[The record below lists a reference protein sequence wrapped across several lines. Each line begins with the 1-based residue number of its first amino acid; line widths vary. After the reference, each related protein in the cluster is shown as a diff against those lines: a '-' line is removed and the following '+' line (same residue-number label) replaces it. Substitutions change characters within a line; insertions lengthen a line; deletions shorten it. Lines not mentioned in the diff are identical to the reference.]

1 MREIILDIETTG
13 LEFKEGHRII
23 EIGCI
28 ELNKKEVGANYHEY
42 INPSK
47 TLTEDNIKIHGITNE
62 YLTDKPIFEEIADG
76 FLEFKEGHRI
86 IEIGCIELNKKEVGA
101 NYHVYIN
108 PSKTLT
114 EDNIKI
120 HGITNEYLTDKPIF
134 EEIADSFLEFIQDS
148 YIVAHNA
155 SFDIGFLNFELERLS
170 KPTISKERVID
181 TIKIAR
187 QRFPGQQVS
196 LDALI
201 KKLKINTLINRDQHG
216 ALKDAKILTDVYLE
230 LQGINQI
237 GLELSM
243 AKSEKINLAS
253 EPNYSSIVLTK
264 EETEAHKEFI
274 KNKIPNSNWAKMLK
288 NYE

>member
-13 LEFKEGHRII
+13 LEYKEGHRVI

-28 ELNKKEVGANYHEY
+28 ELNSKEVGDSYHQY

-62 YLTDKPIFEEIADG
+62 HLIDKPLFDEIVDD
-76 FLEFKEGHRI
+76 FLAFIEDSSI
-86 IEIGCIELNKKEVGA
+86 I
-101 NYHVYIN
+101 
-108 PSKTLT
+108 
-114 EDNIKI
+114 
-120 HGITNEYLTDKPIF
+120 
-134 EEIADSFLEFIQDS
+134 
-148 YIVAHNA
+148 AHNA
-155 SFDIGFLNFELERLS
+155 SFDIGFLNFELEKLS
-170 KPTISKERVID
+170 KPKIAKERVID

-216 ALKDAKILTDVYLE
+216 ALKDAKLLTDVYLE

-237 GLELSM
+237 GLELSEK
-243 AKSEKINLAS
+243 KSEKITLAS
-253 EPNYSSIVLTK
+253 EPNYSSVVLTK

-274 KNKIPNSNWAKMLK
+274 KSKIPNSNWAKMLK

>member
-13 LEFKEGHRII
+13 LEFKDGHRVI

-28 ELNKKEVGANYHEY
+28 ELNKKEVGANYHQY

-47 TLTEDNIKIHGITNE
+47 TLTEDNINIHGITNE
-62 YLTDKPIFEEIADG
+62 YLTDKPLFDEIADD
-76 FLEFKEGHRI
+76 FLAFIRDSSI
-86 IEIGCIELNKKEVGA
+86 I
-101 NYHVYIN
+101 
-108 PSKTLT
+108 
-114 EDNIKI
+114 
-120 HGITNEYLTDKPIF
+120 
-134 EEIADSFLEFIQDS
+134 
-148 YIVAHNA
+148 AHNA
-155 SFDIGFLNFELERLS
+155 SFDVGFLNFELRKLS
-170 KPTISKERVID
+170 KPTISKDRVID

-187 QRFPGQQVS
+187 HRFPGQQVS

-201 KKLKINTLINRDQHG
+201 KKLKINTLINREQHG
-216 ALKDAKILTDVYLE
+216 ALKDAKLLTDVYLE

-237 GLELSM
+237 GLQL
-243 AKSEKINLAS
+243 SEKKLEKVVLAS

-274 KNKIPNSNWAKMLK
+274 KSKIPNSNWAKMFK

>member
-13 LEFKEGHRII
+13 LEFKDGHRII

-28 ELNKKEVGANYHEY
+28 ELNKKEVGSTYHEY

-47 TLTEDNIKIHGITNE
+47 TLTKDNIKIHGITNE
-62 YLTDKPIFEEIADG
+62 FLTDKPIFEEIAD
-76 FLEFKEGHRI
+76 
-86 IEIGCIELNKKEVGA
+86 A
-101 NYHVYIN
+101 
-108 PSKTLT
+108 
-114 EDNIKI
+114 
-120 HGITNEYLTDKPIF
+120 
-134 EEIADSFLEFIQDS
+134 FLEFIQDS

-155 SFDIGFLNFELERLS
+155 SFDIGFLNFELEKLS

-187 QRFPGQQVS
+187 ERFPGQQVS

-201 KKLKINTLINRDQHG
+201 KKLKINSLINRDQHG
-216 ALKDAKILTDVYLE
+216 ALKDAKLLTDVYLE

-237 GLELSM
+237 GLQLTD
-243 AKSEKINLAS
+243 KKLEKIALAS
-253 EPNYSSIVLTK
+253 EPNYASIVLTK

-274 KNKIPNSNWAKMLK
+274 KSKIPNSNWAKMLEG
-288 NYE
+288 YE

>member
-13 LEFKEGHRII
+13 LEHKEGHRVI

-28 ELNKKEVGANYHEY
+28 ELNNKEVGASYHQY

-62 YLTDKPIFEEIADG
+62 HLIDKPLFDEVADD
-76 FLEFKEGHRI
+76 FLAFIEDSSI
-86 IEIGCIELNKKEVGA
+86 I
-101 NYHVYIN
+101 
-108 PSKTLT
+108 
-114 EDNIKI
+114 
-120 HGITNEYLTDKPIF
+120 
-134 EEIADSFLEFIQDS
+134 
-148 YIVAHNA
+148 AHNA
-155 SFDIGFLNFELERLS
+155 SFDIGFLNFELEKLS
-170 KPTISKERVID
+170 KPKIAKKRVID
-181 TIKIAR
+181 TIQIAR

-216 ALKDAKILTDVYLE
+216 ALKDAKLLTDVYLE

-237 GLELSM
+237 GLELSEK
-243 AKSEKINLAS
+243 KSEKITLAS
-253 EPNYSSIVLTK
+253 EPNYSSVVLTK

-274 KNKIPNSNWAKMLK
+274 KSKIPNSNWAKMLK

>member
-47 TLTEDNIKIHGITNE
+47 TLTEE
-62 YLTDKPIFEEIADG
+62 
-76 FLEFKEGHRI
+76 
-86 IEIGCIELNKKEVGA
+86 
-101 NYHVYIN
+101 
-108 PSKTLT
+108 
-114 EDNIKI
+114 NIKI

-155 SFDIGFLNFELERLS
+155 SFDIGFLNFELEKLS
-170 KPTISKERVID
+170 KPTISRERVVD

-196 LDALI
+196 LDALL
-201 KKLKINTLINRDQHG
+201 KKLKINTLVNRDQHG

-237 GLELSM
+237 GLELST

>member
-28 ELNKKEVGANYHEY
+28 ELNKKEVGSTYHEY

-47 TLTEDNIKIHGITNE
+47 TLAKDNIKIHGITNE
-62 YLTDKPIFEEIADG
+62 FLTDKPIFEEIAD
-76 FLEFKEGHRI
+76 
-86 IEIGCIELNKKEVGA
+86 A
-101 NYHVYIN
+101 
-108 PSKTLT
+108 
-114 EDNIKI
+114 
-120 HGITNEYLTDKPIF
+120 
-134 EEIADSFLEFIQDS
+134 FLEFIQDS

-155 SFDIGFLNFELERLS
+155 SFDIGFLNFELEKLS
-170 KPTISKERVID
+170 KPTISRERVVD

-201 KKLKINTLINRDQHG
+201 KKLKVNTLINRDQHG

>member
-28 ELNKKEVGANYHEY
+28 ELNKKEVGAKYHEY
-42 INPSK
+42 INPS
-47 TLTEDNIKIHGITNE
+47 
-62 YLTDKPIFEEIADG
+62 
-76 FLEFKEGHRI
+76 R
-86 IEIGCIELNKKEVGA
+86 
-101 NYHVYIN
+101 
-108 PSKTLT
+108 TLT

-155 SFDIGFLNFELERLS
+155 SFDIGFLNFELEKLS

-187 QRFPGQQVS
+187 ERFPGQQVS

-201 KKLKINTLINRDQHG
+201 KKLKINNLINRDQHG
-216 ALKDAKILTDVYLE
+216 ALKDAKLLTDVYLE

-237 GLELSM
+237 GLELTDK
-243 AKSEKINLAS
+243 KSEKIALAS
-253 EPNYSSIVLTK
+253 EPNYNSIVLTK

-274 KNKIPNSNWAKMLK
+274 KSKIPNSNWAIMLED
-288 NYE
+288 YE

>member
-13 LEFKEGHRII
+13 LEHKEGHRVI

-28 ELNKKEVGANYHEY
+28 ELNSKEVGASYHQY

-47 TLTEDNIKIHGITNE
+47 TLTDDNIKIHGITNE
-62 YLTDKPIFEEIADG
+62 HLIDKPLFDEIADD
-76 FLEFKEGHRI
+76 FLAFIEDSSI
-86 IEIGCIELNKKEVGA
+86 I
-101 NYHVYIN
+101 
-108 PSKTLT
+108 
-114 EDNIKI
+114 
-120 HGITNEYLTDKPIF
+120 
-134 EEIADSFLEFIQDS
+134 
-148 YIVAHNA
+148 AHNA
-155 SFDIGFLNFELERLS
+155 SFDVGFLNFELEKLS
-170 KPTISKERVID
+170 KPKIAKERVID

-216 ALKDAKILTDVYLE
+216 ALKDAKLLTDVYLE

-237 GLELSM
+237 GLELSE
-243 AKSEKINLAS
+243 KKYEKITLAS
-253 EPNYSSIVLTK
+253 EPNYSSVVLTK

-274 KNKIPNSNWAKMLK
+274 KSKIPNSNWAKMLK

>member
-28 ELNKKEVGANYHEY
+28 ELNKKEVGASYHEY

-62 YLTDKPIFEEIADG
+62 YLTDKPIFQ
-76 FLEFKEGHRI
+76 
-86 IEIGCIELNKKEVGA
+86 
-101 NYHVYIN
+101 
-108 PSKTLT
+108 
-114 EDNIKI
+114 
-120 HGITNEYLTDKPIF
+120 
-134 EEIADSFLEFIQDS
+134 EIADSFLEFVQDS
-148 YIVAHNA
+148 FIVAHNA
-155 SFDIGFLNFELERLS
+155 SFDIGFLNFELKKLS
-170 KPTISKERVID
+170 KPPILKERVID
-181 TIKIAR
+181 TVKIAR

-237 GLELSM
+237 GLELSE
-243 AKSEKINLAS
+243 AKSEKISLSS
-253 EPNYSSIVLTK
+253 EPNYASIVLTK
-264 EETEAHKEFI
+264 EETDAHKEFI
-274 KNKIPNSNWAKMLK
+274 KNKLPNSNWAKMLK

>member
-62 YLTDKPIFEEIADG
+62 YLIDKPIFEEIADG
-76 FLEFKEGHRI
+76 
-86 IEIGCIELNKKEVGA
+86 
-101 NYHVYIN
+101 
-108 PSKTLT
+108 
-114 EDNIKI
+114 
-120 HGITNEYLTDKPIF
+120 
-134 EEIADSFLEFIQDS
+134 FLEFIQDS

-155 SFDIGFLNFELERLS
+155 SFDIGFLNFELNKLS
-170 KPTISKERVID
+170 KPPILKERVID

-201 KKLKINTLINRDQHG
+201 KKLKVTTHINRDDHG
-216 ALKDAKILTDVYLE
+216 ALKDAKFLSDVYLE

-237 GLELSM
+237 GLKLST

-253 EPNYSSIVLTK
+253 EPNYASIVLTK

>member
-28 ELNKKEVGANYHEY
+28 ELNNKEVGASYHEY

-62 YLTDKPIFEEIADG
+62 YLKDKPIFEDIAEG
-76 FLEFKEGHRI
+76 FLK
-86 IEIGCIELNKKEVGA
+86 
-101 NYHVYIN
+101 
-108 PSKTLT
+108 
-114 EDNIKI
+114 
-120 HGITNEYLTDKPIF
+120 
-134 EEIADSFLEFIQDS
+134 FIQDS

-170 KPTISKERVID
+170 KTTISNERVID

-201 KKLKINTLINRDQHG
+201 KKLKINTLIDREQHG

-230 LQGINQI
+230 LKGINQI
-237 GLELSM
+237 RLELNS
-243 AKSEKINLAS
+243 AKSEKISLAS

-264 EETEAHKEFI
+264 EETDAHKEFI